1 MITWSMCILAF
12 CRINFITPPAGTA
25 VDIGAGAATVG
36 AAAGAGAVGAAAG
49 AGAASGFFNV
59 NFNTFFSS
67 AIYFTSY

>member
-36 AAAGAGAVGAAAG
+36 AAGAAVAGAAAG
-49 AGAASGFFNV
+49 TGAASGFFNV